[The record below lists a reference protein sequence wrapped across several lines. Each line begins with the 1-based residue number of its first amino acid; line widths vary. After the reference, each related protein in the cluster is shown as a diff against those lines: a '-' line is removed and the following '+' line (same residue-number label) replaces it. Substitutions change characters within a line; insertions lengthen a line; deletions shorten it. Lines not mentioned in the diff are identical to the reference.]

1 MIIWAGCHRFRAGPD
16 PSPHNTNHHTCSLAR
31 IVCPVSAEHSLTL
44 TEGLHAPSHAR
55 AWVSARTPQLRRDTA
70 EDALLIVSELV
81 TNAVRHGR
89 PDIVLDL
96 HLRGDRIRIEVRDDS
111 PRLPLLPADR
121 PAIDRPTGRG
131 LLIVAATASDWGI
144 TQHPDRPG
152 KCVWAE
158 LHLEAGSAHR

>member
-1 MIIWAGCHRFRAGPD
+1 VR
-16 PSPHNTNHHTCSLAR
+16 
-31 IVCPVSAEHSLTL
+31 AEHSLTL

-55 AWVSARTPQLRRDTA
+55 AWVSARTPQLPRDTA

-89 PDIVLDL
+89 PAIVLNLEL
-96 HLRGDRIRIEVRDDS
+96 HGDRVRIEVRDDS
-111 PRLPLLPADR
+111 ELLPLVPANQ

-144 TQHPDRPG
+144 SQRPGRPG
-152 KCVWAE
+152 KSVWAE
-158 LHLEAGSAHR
+158 LRLGPEA